1 MAKSSKL
8 HTHLKLKRA
17 YLPADAS
24 DGLRIFVE
32 RLWPRGVSKQE
43 AAFDDWM
50 KDLAPSTTLRKWF
63 DHDPARWAEFIRRY
77 RAELQPHAAELE
89 QLRAL
94 ARAQTVT
101 LVYGSRDEVHN
112 AAVALR
118 EVLLDPDAAA

>member
-1 MAKSSKL
+1 MSKPSSL

-17 YLPADAS
+17 YVPAAAS
-24 DGLRIFVE
+24 DGLRILVE

-43 AAFDDWM
+43 AALDDWL
-50 KDLAPSTTLRKWF
+50 KALAPSTELRKWF

-77 RAELQPHAAELE
+77 RAELHTHAAELE
-89 QLRAL
+89 RLRSL

-118 EVLLDPDAAA
+118 EVLLDPDAPD

>member
-1 MAKSSKL
+1 MSKPSSL
-8 HTHLKLKRA
+8 HAHLKLKRA
-17 YLPADAS
+17 YVPAEVS

-43 AAFDDWM
+43 AALDDWL
-50 KDLAPSTTLRKWF
+50 KELAPSTELRKWF
-63 DHDPARWAEFIRRY
+63 DHDPTRWSEFIRRY
-77 RAELQPHAAELE
+77 RLELRPHGAELDR
-89 QLRAL
+89 LRAL

-118 EVLLDPDAAA
+118 EVLIGDVGSV